1 MIYRDTKHRDLFL
14 HWTKQTYTERDPE
27 YSAMF
32 YLLAMDEVTRKHIDS
47 IFDFTKHSIKPQGLL
62 SAEWQTSTSR
72 KTVRLAFNLFNYGI
86 CIDRGGDGEPFPES
100 NRCYT
105 PGEIFACS
113 YAPYYVQALQI
124 RYPEYFRIGLKTVNT

>member
-1 MIYRDTKHRDLFL
+1 MIFRDDTHKELFER
-14 HWTKQTYTERDPE
+14 WTKQTHTERDPE

-32 YLLAMDEVTRKHIDS
+32 YLLAMDGTTRKHIND
-47 IFDFTKHSIKPQGLL
+47 IFDFSEHCIKPRGLL
-62 SAEWQTSTSR
+62 NAAWQTSTSR

-86 CIDRGGDGEPFPES
+86 CSDRDENGEPLPDTGGHYS
-100 NRCYT
+100 

-124 RYPEYFRIGLKTVNT
+124 RYSEYFRG